1 MAYAGCKASII
12 VNKNLSESINVGCS
26 VRQGCPLSPLLFALY
41 LEPFCLKIIKHE
53 RIRGFALQNTEVK
66 LLAYADDIA
75 VFCRD
80 QKSISEAVKV
90 VKSFCEKSGA
100 AINWDKCSGLWHGNW
115 CSTPAVFEC
124 IQWTTAPTKYL
135 GVPLDHYRDSRDYWT
150 NETEKLRDKTRNWQG
165 RNFSMFARAT
175 ICNLFLLAKV
185 WYVLQ
190 VLCMSRANVQKIH
203 RVFAVF
209 IWSSSWERT
218 SRSNIF
224 RPVKK
229 GGLGLCHL
237 FLRQV
242 VARFCFVRDQKDA
255 FLRTVIQVR
264 LKNVLPDFVVSSS
277 DIVCRG
283 VKGYLREVA
292 LSVQFLKVRFS
303 FDYLCNVSRKRLYK
317 DLVDVCL
324 PVPLYRSLYGEGTG
338 LDVLR
343 RVKSM
348 PVKPA
353 MKSFFFKL
361 HSETL
366 PVDTWL
372 AERGIFVPWTTDCRL
387 CKKPET
393 INHVFIDCWDPVFH
407 WDVLQRTLKK
417 DLPITPR
424 GIRFLPVK
432 NEGGV
437 PYDLIMLLSLHSIW
451 KTRMAVRNAD
461 INSRPVREN
470 FIESVQ
476 YIREVFRAEDDPPEW
491 LPVLD
496 DLVCLRKF

>member
-1 MAYAGCKASII
+1 M
-12 VNKNLSESINVGCS
+12 
-26 VRQGCPLSPLLFALY
+26 PL
-41 LEPFCLKIIKHE
+41 E
-53 RIRGFALQNTEVK
+53 
-66 LLAYADDIA
+66 
-75 VFCRD
+75 
-80 QKSISEAVKV
+80 
-90 VKSFCEKSGA
+90 
-100 AINWDKCSGLWHGNW
+100 
-115 CSTPAVFEC
+115 
-124 IQWTTAPTKYL
+124 
-135 GVPLDHYRDSRDYWT
+135 HYRDSRDYWT

-303 FDYLCNVSRKRLYK
+303 FDYLCSVSRKRLYK

-451 KTRMAVRNAD
+451 RTRMAVRNAD
-461 INSRPVREN
+461 INARPVREN